1 MVYSSR
7 KIIVLT
13 AAICLL
19 GAASCEH
26 KHKGD
31 MTDTTD
37 PTVPGTVATGGTCG
51 TIAGLV
57 CASADDYCA
66 MPVGTCQ
73 IADMAGT
80 CTRKPEIIL
89 AIFQPVCGCDGSTYS
104 NSSAAAAAGINVLA
118 QGECNSPL

>member
-1 MVYSSR
+1 MLYPSR
-7 KIIVLT
+7 KIVALT

-26 KHKGD
+26 KGD

-37 PTVPGTVATGGTCG
+37 PTTPGTVATGGTCG

-73 IADMAGT
+73 VADMAGT
-80 CTRKPEIIL
+80 CTTKPEIIL
-89 AIFQPVCGCDGSTYS
+89 AIFQPVCGCNGSTFS
-104 NSSAAAAAGINVLA
+104 NDSAAAAAGINVLSL
-118 QGECNSPL
+118 GSCPTL